1 MFYISKQPMEVK
13 DRIEQWRKF
22 RLRGSSQINVDVAV
36 LWYQRWLQIFE
47 KELLDYASW
56 KLNTADRVQNI
67 TANQNEYTLPLW
79 VTNVE
84 DFYSIINLQVAYKTN
99 KNGIPIYHQC
109 EAINIGDYN
118 TLPAWTEHPWY
129 QVWAPIVKNVIS
141 KRSPKY
147 CFVNKNTIKIFPT
160 PTENVTAGLRMIYNY
175 MPKEV
180 SKTTDESTL
189 NLPRYFFDAIEDYMT
204 YCLIETEHP
213 DLAAPYLAAFNETI
227 HRNIYWLNR
236 DQREIEE
243 NFANLAYY
251 RIW

>member
-1 MFYISKQPMEVK
+1 MKVSE
-13 DRIEQWRKF
+13 RIEQWRKF
-22 RLRGSSQINVDVAV
+22 RVRWSSQVNENVVV

-56 KLNTADRVQNI
+56 KLNTVDRVLNI
-67 TANQNEYTLPLW
+67 VANQNEYILPLW
-79 VTNVE
+79 INNVE
-84 DFYSIINLQVAYKTN
+84 DFYSIINLQVAYKTD
-99 KNGIPIYHQC
+99 KNGIPVYHQC
-109 EAINIGDYN
+109 EPINIGDY
-118 TLPAWTEHPWY
+118 TILPSWTNHPWY
-129 QVWAPIVKNVIS
+129 QVWAPIIKNIIS
-141 KRSPKY
+141 KKTPKY

-160 PTENVTAGLRMIYNY
+160 PKENITAWFRMIYNFI
-175 MPKEV
+175 PKEV
-180 SKTTDESTL
+180 ALNTQEDTL

-204 YCLIETEHP
+204 YCLMEIEHP

-251 RIW
+251 RVW